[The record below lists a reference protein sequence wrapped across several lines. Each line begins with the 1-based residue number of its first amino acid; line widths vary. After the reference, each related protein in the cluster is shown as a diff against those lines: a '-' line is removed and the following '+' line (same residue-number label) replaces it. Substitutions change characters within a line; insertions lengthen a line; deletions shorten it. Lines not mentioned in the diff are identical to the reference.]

1 MGTIQQIVSKD
12 GKTTYRLQIRR
23 KDVEISKTFHTIEDA
38 KLYEFYKERLIDN
51 IENFEVPIE
60 QRLTLKQI
68 FELKVND
75 SKELASRSVKDLENS
90 FNLFH
95 DLLDSNRFV
104 YNITLEDWEKSAKS
118 MYDLDVFKGAKTEV
132 GRRKMSPLTLRR
144 NFACASSAF
153 STAISKG
160 FKIENFPL
168 KILQTFINPILKDLK
183 KEI

>member
-12 GKTTYRLQIRR
+12 GKTTYRLQIKR
-23 KDVEISKTFHTIEDA
+23 KDIEISKTFHTIEDT

-68 FELKVND
+68 FELKIND
-75 SKELASRSVKDLENS
+75 SSELVPRSILDMENS
-90 FNLFH
+90 FKLLH
-95 DLLDSNRFV
+95 KLLDSNRFV
-104 YNITLEDWEKSAKS
+104 YNITFEDWEKAAKS
-118 MYDLDVFKGAKTEV
+118 MFDLDVFKGAKTAV
-132 GRRKMSPLTLRR
+132 GKRKMSPLTLRR

-160 FKIENFPL
+160 FKIENYPL
-168 KILQTFINPILKDLK
+168 KILQTFINPMIKDLK
-183 KEI
+183 KEN